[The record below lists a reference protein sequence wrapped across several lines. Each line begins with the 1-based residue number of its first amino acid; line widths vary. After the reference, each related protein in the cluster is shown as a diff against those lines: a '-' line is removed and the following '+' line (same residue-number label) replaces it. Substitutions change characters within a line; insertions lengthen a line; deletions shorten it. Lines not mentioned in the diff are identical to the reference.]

1 MNAIVSLV
9 HFCEVDGPSVIFCT
23 QAFHANSVEDISDE
37 LSVSSGGKSPST
49 GQTHSD
55 SSKELLSN
63 KKEYSVNTNRPAP
76 ASCASCAFSLP
87 PLDSLSDAKTIHNS
101 EIKGFKTRDEE
112 NPLVTYKG
120 TRYPQ
125 DQQLYAAVRQACVR
139 RELIYKRILIFPV
152 FLNLKYLKLYYIISS
167 LSCEFCQGR
176 EGPVLFGDD
185 KNGYVLSYMFK
196 IKDSQARGSQRW
208 YSFTFLMTDR
218 VYLVES
224 WPFLVSKFRALATS
238 IQSRANQ
245 IFEKENA
252 TKEEKN
258 DGTFLTRS
266 GPLSPTSPDQFL
278 RRRANQPLRSL
289 VDLLRSKDFFVQ
301 LHANFSW
308 ILKACG
314 MRLQEKHL
322 NDQTLFSNSVVFSS
336 KTIMLLDPVATY
348 KFPPSDFNCLEETR
362 IEDLK
367 ALYNILG
374 LDVFRKLILNFVMG
388 NQLVIKGNDPK
399 IVQSVISILKDLVP
413 SECCSIM
420 ENENNY
426 QTISKCNILGLNATA
441 QIPNDVN
448 KSTLYKAMTNAF
460 EFNLQYGIDDKDNKR
475 IYSAPN
481 SFINQLI
488 GILKLNLPSEI
499 MNTRIMIFK
508 EQWSSK
514 AKQFLIFI
522 TKSNNEGGNAL
533 ANMESTKQKEFIKY
547 IDINE
552 NDLPIIKFW
561 IGCLKTA

>member
-23 QAFHANSVEDISDE
+23 QAFHANSAEDNLDE
-37 LSVSSGGKSPST
+37 VSVSSRGSSPVAD
-49 GQTHSD
+49 QTHSD
-55 SSKELLSN
+55 NSRETLSN
-63 KKEYSVNTNRPAP
+63 RKEPFVNINRPAP

-87 PLDSLSDAKTIHNS
+87 PLDTKPIHNS

-120 TRYPQ
+120 SRYPQ

-139 RELIYKRILIFPV
+139 
-152 FLNLKYLKLYYIISS
+152 S

-196 IKDSQARGSQRW
+196 IKDSQARGFQRW
-208 YSFTFLMTDR
+208 YSFIFLMTDR

-224 WPFLVSKFRALATS
+224 WPFLVSKFRILATG
-238 IQSRANQ
+238 IQSKANQ

-252 TKEEKN
+252 AKEERN

-266 GPLSPTSPDQFL
+266 GPLPPTSPDQFL

-289 VDLLRSKDFFVQ
+289 VDLLKSKDFFVQ

-314 MRLQEKHL
+314 RHLQEKPI
-322 NDQTLFSNSVVFSS
+322 NDQTMFPNSVVFSP
-336 KTIMLLDPVATY
+336 KTIMLLDPIATCQSS
-348 KFPPSDFNCLEETR
+348 FGLNCLKGDYETR

-374 LDVFRKLILNFVMG
+374 LDAFRKLILNFVKG
-388 NQLVIKGNDPK
+388 NQLIIRGNDPR
-399 IVQSVISILKDLVP
+399 IVQSVISNLKELVP
-413 SECCSIM
+413 NECCSIM

-426 QTISKCNILGLNATA
+426 QTISKCNILGLSATT
-441 QIPNDVN
+441 QIPDDVN
-448 KSTLYKAMTNAF
+448 KSTVCSLYISQDYNKSPKDDIARMNTF
-460 EFNLQYGIDDKDNKR
+460 EFDLQYGIDDKW

-481 SFINQLI
+481 SFINQLL
-488 GILKLNLPSEI
+488 GILKLNLPNEL

-514 AKQFLIFI
+514 AKQFLRFI
-522 TKSNNEGGNAL
+522 TGNNNEGRNAS
-533 ANMESTKQKEFIKY
+533 ANMDLTKQMEVIKY
-547 IDINE
+547 LDINE

-561 IGCLKTA
+561 AGLKTT

>member
-23 QAFHANSVEDISDE
+23 QAFHANSVEDTSDE
-37 LSVSSGGKSPST
+37 LSVSNGGKSPST
-49 GQTHSD
+49 DQTHSD
-55 SSKELLSN
+55 SSKEILSN
-63 KKEYSVNTNRPAP
+63 KKESSINISRPAP
-76 ASCASCAFSLP
+76 AYCASCAFSLP
-87 PLDSLSDAKTIHNS
+87 PLDTLSDAKKICNS

-112 NPLVTYKG
+112 NPLVSYKG
-120 TRYPQ
+120 SRYPQ

-139 RELIYKRILIFPV
+139 
-152 FLNLKYLKLYYIISS
+152 S

-224 WPFLVSKFRALATS
+224 WPFLVSKFRALAIS
-238 IQSRANQ
+238 IQTKASQ

-252 TKEEKN
+252 TKEERN

-314 MRLQEKHL
+314 MRLQEKHVK
-322 NDQTLFSNSVVFSS
+322 LFSNSIAVSS
-336 KTIMLLDPVATY
+336 KTIMLLDPNVTY
-348 KFPPSDFNCLEETR
+348 KFPSFEFNRSDETR

-367 ALYNILG
+367 ALYYILG
-374 LDVFRKLILNFVMG
+374 LDAFRKLILNFVMG
-388 NQLVIKGNDPK
+388 NQLVIKGNDSK

-413 SECCSIM
+413 SECCSII

-426 QTISKCNILGLNATA
+426 QPISICNILGLIEPFYILLFLNFCKH
-441 QIPNDVN
+441 ISRDCN
-448 KSTLYKAMTNAF
+448 KSPKDDKAMTNAF
-460 EFNLQYGIDDKDNKR
+460 EFDLQYGIDDKDNKR
-475 IYSAPN
+475 TYSAPS
-481 SFINQLI
+481 SFINQLT
-488 GILKLNLPSEI
+488 GIMKLNLPREL
-499 MNTRIMIFK
+499 MNTRMIIFK

-514 AKQFLIFI
+514 AKQFLRFI
-522 TKSNNEGGNAL
+522 KGNNEGENTL
-533 ANMESTKQKEFIKY
+533 ENMELTKQIEFIKFL
-547 IDINE
+547 DINE

-561 IGCLKTA
+561 AGCLKAT